1 MLDFFDKKM
10 QDKSGRKGGTAF
22 MTGRQ
27 PDCWEHVVHGFGPIY
42 DERSRVLVLGTLPS
56 VKSREENFYYSHP
69 RNRFWQVLAAV
80 FDAPVPQSVE
90 EKKALLLVGRVA
102 LWDVVGACD
111 IRRSAD
117 STIRNVEPNDP
128 RPILAAAPIRAIY
141 TNGAKAYELYRKH
154 LLPLTGIEAVRLP
167 STSPANAACGTEALI
182 TAWRVLRGE

>member
-1 MLDFFDKKM
+1 MTFRP
-10 QDKSGRKGGTAF
+10 KSGTI
-22 MTGRQ
+22 RQ
-27 PDCWEHVVHGFGPIY
+27 KKEKEATIVETRQDGWEHVVHGFAPIY

-56 VKSREENFYYSHP
+56 VKSREENFYYGHA

-80 FDAPVPQSVE
+80 FDAPVPQSIE
-90 EKKALLLVGRVA
+90 EKKALLLAEKVA

-117 STIRNVEPNDP
+117 STIRNVVPNDP
-128 RPILAAAPIRAIY
+128 RPILAATPIRAIY
-141 TNGAKAYELYRKH
+141 TNGTKAFELYRKY

-182 TAWRVLRGE
+182 TAWRVLREE

>member
-1 MLDFFDKKM
+1 
-10 QDKSGRKGGTAF
+10 

-27 PDCWEHVVHGFGPIY
+27 PDGWEHVVHGFAPIY

-80 FDAPVPQSVE
+80 FDAPVPQSIE
-90 EKKALLLVGRVA
+90 EKKALLLANGVA
-102 LWDVVGACD
+102 LWDVVGQCD

-141 TNGAKAYELYRKH
+141 TNGAKAFELYRRTAPR
-154 LLPLTGIEAVRLP
+154 PLSFIESISSRSPGSRLCACP
-167 STSPANAACGTEALI
+167 RPRRPTPRAARRL
-182 TAWRVLRGE
+182 

>member
-1 MLDFFDKKM
+1 MTFRP
-10 QDKSGRKGGTAF
+10 KSGTI
-22 MTGRQ
+22 RQ
-27 PDCWEHVVHGFGPIY
+27 KKEKEATIVETRQDGWEHVVHGFAPIY

-56 VKSREENFYYSHP
+56 VKSREENFYYGHA

-80 FDAPVPQSVE
+80 FDAPVPQSVA
-90 EKKALLLVGRVA
+90 EKKELLLGSGVA

-117 STIRNVEPNDP
+117 STIRNVMPNDP

-141 TNGAKAYELYRKH
+141 TNGAKAFELYRKH

-167 STSPANAACGTEALI
+167 STSPANAACGTEALVE
-182 TAWRVLRGE
+182 AWRVLREE

>member
-1 MLDFFDKKM
+1 MTFSS
-10 QDKSGRKGGTAF
+10 KSGTI
-22 MTGRQ
+22 RQ
-27 PDCWEHVVHGFGPIY
+27 KKEKEATIVETRQDGWEHVVHGFAPIY

-56 VKSREENFYYSHP
+56 VKSREENFYYGHA

-90 EKKALLLVGRVA
+90 EKKALLLSRGVA

-117 STIRNVEPNDP
+117 STIRNVMLNDP

-141 TNGAKAYELYRKH
+141 TNGAKAFELYRKH
-154 LLPLTGIEAVRLP
+154 LLPLTGIGAVRLP
-167 STSPANAACGTEALI
+167 STSPANAACGTEALVE
-182 TAWRVLRGE
+182 AWCVLREE